1 MVKVGCLVVGVLPNT
16 FKIPA
21 ERLQKAFVSYCFV
34 SSCEMVKVG
43 CLVLDALSNTLKILL
58 NGCFVPFIH
67 EGGSKGK
74 VGYLIFK
81 FLGDEK

>member
-1 MVKVGCLVVGVLPNT
+1 
-16 FKIPA
+16 
-21 ERLQKAFVSYCFV
+21 
-34 SSCEMVKVG
+34 MVKVG

-58 NGCFVPFIH
+58 NGCVVPFIH